1 MQVKCY
7 YVNRRRTAHGGGF
20 QENEGRGLL
29 GQAVSVAVIPK
40 EV

>member
-1 MQVKCY
+1 MQVKFY
-7 YVNRRRTAHGGGF
+7 YGNGHRTVCGGGF